1 MSRLLLCTDL
11 DRTLLPNG
19 PQSESPKARPRF
31 AALAARPE
39 VTLGYVTGR
48 HRELVEQAIANY
60 RLPVPDYVIAD
71 VGTTLFRVDDGDWSV
86 DGAWRGHLAL
96 DWSGHARDEVR
107 RLLGEFAHL
116 RPQPPDR
123 QGEFKLSFF
132 LPLYRD
138 ADALVADVERVLAA
152 NGLGAR
158 VIYSV
163 DEPNGIGLVDVL
175 PASASK
181 AHAIEFLA
189 AELGF
194 AEDGILFAG
203 DSGNDLDVLVSR
215 LPSVLVANA
224 NDAVRA
230 TAVSRAAEAGLSDR
244 LHVATGGLLGM
255 NGHYAAGILEGVAH
269 FHPDAVA
276 WFAEAAA

>member
-19 PQSESPKARPRF
+19 PQSESPEARPRF

-71 VGTTLFRVDDGDWSV
+71 VGTTLFRVADGEWTIDD
-86 DGAWRGHLAL
+86 AWRGRLAL
-96 DWSGHARDEVR
+96 DWTGHARDAVR

-116 RPQPPDR
+116 RPQPADR

-138 ADALVADVERVLAA
+138 ADALLADIARQLAA
-152 NGLGAR
+152 SGLAAR
-158 VIYSV
+158 AIYSV

-175 PASASK
+175 PAAASK
-181 AHAIEFLA
+181 RHAIEFLA

-194 AEDGILFAG
+194 GSDETLFAG
-203 DSGNDLDVLVSR
+203 DSGNDLDVLASPV
-215 LPSVLVANA
+215 PAVLVANA
-224 NDAVRA
+224 NDTVRQ
-230 TAVSRAAEAGLSDR
+230 AAEAESSAAGASASLY
-244 LHVATGGLLGM
+244 LAGGGLLGM
-255 NGHYAAGILEGVAH
+255 NGNYAAGILEGVAH
-269 FHPDAVA
+269 YHPEAIA
-276 WFAEAAA
+276 WFAQAA

>member
-1 MSRLLLCTDL
+1 MNRLLLCTDL

-19 PQSESPKARPRF
+19 PQSESPEARPRF

-60 RLPVPDYVIAD
+60 RLPAPDYVIAD
-71 VGTTLFRVDDGDWSV
+71 VGTTLLRVTDGEWRVDD
-86 DGAWRGHLAL
+86 AWRGRLAL
-96 DWSGHARDEVR
+96 DWTAHARDAVR
-107 RLLGEFAHL
+107 LLLGEFAHL
-116 RPQPPDR
+116 RPQPADR

-138 ADALVADVERVLAA
+138 ADALLADIERQLAA
-152 NGLGAR
+152 SGLAAR
-158 VIYSV
+158 AIYSV

-181 AHAIEFLA
+181 RHAIEFLA

-194 AEDGILFAG
+194 ATDEVLFAG
-203 DSGNDLDVLVSR
+203 DSGNDLDVLASPV
-215 LPSVLVANA
+215 PAVLVANA
-224 NDAVRA
+224 NDAVRGA
-230 TAVSRAAEAGLSDR
+230 ARAQSDAAGTHDR
-244 LHVATGGLLGM
+244 LHLAGAGLLGM
-255 NGHYAAGILEGVAH
+255 NGNYAAGILEGVAH
-269 FHPDAVA
+269 FHPDAIA
-276 WFAEAAA
+276 WFAQAA

>member
-19 PQSESPKARPRF
+19 PQSESPDARPRF

-48 HRELVEQAIANY
+48 HHELVEQAIANY

-71 VGTTLFRVDDGDWSV
+71 VGTTLFRVE
-86 DGAWRGHLAL
+86 DGAWRVDEAWRGRLAL
-96 DWSGHARDEVR
+96 DWTGHARDDVR

-116 RPQPPDR
+116 RPQPADR

-138 ADALVADVERVLAA
+138 ADALLADIARQLAA
-152 NGLGAR
+152 SGLAAR
-158 VIYSV
+158 AIYSV

-181 AHAIEFLA
+181 RHAIEFLA
-189 AELGF
+189 EELGF
-194 AEDGILFAG
+194 ATDEMLFAG
-203 DSGNDLDVLVSR
+203 DSGNDLDVLASPV
-215 LPSVLVANA
+215 PAVLVANA
-224 NDAVRA
+224 NDAVR
-230 TAVSRAAEAGLSDR
+230 TAAIARSEEEGQRDR
-244 LHVATGGLLGM
+244 LHVASGGLLGM
-255 NGHYAAGILEGVAH
+255 NGNYAAGILEGVAH
-269 FHPDAVA
+269 FHPEAIA
-276 WFAEAAA
+276 WFAKAA

>member
-19 PQSESPKARPRF
+19 PQSESPDARLRF

-39 VTLGYVTGR
+39 VMLGFVTGR

-71 VGTTLFRVDDGDWSV
+71 VGTTLLRVE
-86 DGAWRGHLAL
+86 DGAWRVDDAWRGRLAL

-107 RLLGEFAHL
+107 RLLGEFADL
-116 RPQPPDR
+116 RPQPADR

-138 ADALVADVERVLAA
+138 ADAMLADIERQLAA
-152 NGLGAR
+152 SGLAAR
-158 VIYSV
+158 AIYSV
-163 DEPNGIGLVDVL
+163 DEPNGIGLVDIL

-181 AHAIEFLA
+181 RHAIEFL
-189 AELGF
+189 
-194 AEDGILFAG
+194 
-203 DSGNDLDVLVSR
+203 LDVLASPV
-215 LPSVLVANA
+215 PAVLVANA
-224 NDAVRA
+224 NDAVRIA
-230 TAVSRAAEAGLSDR
+230 ALARSEDAGHRAQ
-244 LHVATGGLLGM
+244 LHVASGGLLGM
-255 NGHYAAGILEGVAH
+255 NGNYAAGILEGVAH
-269 FHPDAVA
+269 FHPEAIA
-276 WFAEAAA
+276 WFAKAA

>member
-19 PQSESPKARPRF
+19 PQSESPDARLRF

-39 VTLGYVTGR
+39 VMLGFVTGR

-71 VGTTLFRVDDGDWSV
+71 VGTTLLRVE
-86 DGAWRGHLAL
+86 DGAWRVDDAWRGRLAL

-107 RLLGEFAHL
+107 RLLGEFADL
-116 RPQPPDR
+116 RPQPADR

-138 ADALVADVERVLAA
+138 ADALLADIERQLAA
-152 NGLGAR
+152 SGLAAR
-158 VIYSV
+158 AIYSV
-163 DEPNGIGLVDVL
+163 DEPNGIGLVDIL

-181 AHAIEFLA
+181 RHAIEFLA

-194 AEDGILFAG
+194 APDEMLFAG
-203 DSGNDLDVLVSR
+203 DSGNDLDVLASPV
-215 LPSVLVANA
+215 PAVLVANA

-230 TAVSRAAEAGLSDR
+230 AAIARSGEDGQRDR
-244 LHVATGGLLGM
+244 LHVASGGLLGM
-255 NGHYAAGILEGVAH
+255 NGNYAAGILEGVAH
-269 FHPDAVA
+269 FHPEAIA
-276 WFAEAAA
+276 WFAKAA

>member
-19 PQSESPKARPRF
+19 PQSESPEARPRF

-71 VGTTLFRVDDGDWSV
+71 VGTTLFRVADGEWTIDD
-86 DGAWRGHLAL
+86 AWRGRLAL
-96 DWSGHARDEVR
+96 DWTGHARDAVR

-116 RPQPPDR
+116 RPQPADR

-138 ADALVADVERVLAA
+138 ADALLADIERQLAA
-152 NGLGAR
+152 SGLAAR
-158 VIYSV
+158 AIYSV

-175 PASASK
+175 PAAASK
-181 AHAIEFLA
+181 RHAIEFLA

-194 AEDGILFAG
+194 ASDEILFAG
-203 DSGNDLDVLVSR
+203 DSGNDLDVLASPV
-215 LPSVLVANA
+215 PAVLVANA
-224 NDAVRA
+224 NDAVRQ
-230 TAVSRAAEAGLSDR
+230 AAEAQSSAAGASASLY
-244 LHVATGGLLGM
+244 LAGGGLLGM
-255 NGHYAAGILEGVAH
+255 NGNYAAGILEGVAH
-269 FHPDAVA
+269 YHPEAIA
-276 WFAEAAA
+276 WFAQAA

>member
-19 PQSESPKARPRF
+19 PQSESPDARLRF

-39 VTLGYVTGR
+39 VMLGFVTGR

-71 VGTTLFRVDDGDWSV
+71 VGTTLLRVE
-86 DGAWRGHLAL
+86 DGAWRVDDAWRGRLAL

-107 RLLGEFAHL
+107 RLLGEFADL
-116 RPQPPDR
+116 RPQPADR

-138 ADALVADVERVLAA
+138 ADAMLADIERQLAA
-152 NGLGAR
+152 SGLAAR
-158 VIYSV
+158 AIYSV
-163 DEPNGIGLVDVL
+163 DEPNGIGLVDIL

-181 AHAIEFLA
+181 RHAIEFLA

-194 AEDGILFAG
+194 AADEMLFAG
-203 DSGNDLDVLVSR
+203 DSGNDLDVLASPV
-215 LPSVLVANA
+215 PAVLVANA
-224 NDAVRA
+224 NDAVRQ
-230 TAVSRAAEAGLSDR
+230 VAEAQSSAAGTSASLY
-244 LHVATGGLLGM
+244 LAGGGLLGM
-255 NGHYAAGILEGVAH
+255 NGNYAAGILEGVAH
-269 FHPDAVA
+269 YHPEAIA
-276 WFAEAAA
+276 WFAQAA